1 MTTCALF
8 PVLALLAAVF
18 CSYMTFAVGVA
29 AEVIAL
35 LLVCSSLD
43 RFGRHTV
50 IAFGQLLG
58 GGACVACA
66 LVNDGITQAVTA
78 SGLQVSASLAAQVGI
93 AGQGV
98 PSRHLA
104 YMPGCHS
111 FIHCHSHNWLLPR
124 LAFPT

>member
-66 LVNDGITQAVTA
+66 LVNNGITQAVLA
-78 SGLQVSASLAAQVGI
+78 GVGKFGCSGTMHVLIICL
-93 AGQGV
+93 
-98 PSRHLA
+98 RHS
-104 YMPGCHS
+104 CVRR
-111 FIHCHSHNWLLPR
+111 CCLLHGW
-124 LAFPT
+124 